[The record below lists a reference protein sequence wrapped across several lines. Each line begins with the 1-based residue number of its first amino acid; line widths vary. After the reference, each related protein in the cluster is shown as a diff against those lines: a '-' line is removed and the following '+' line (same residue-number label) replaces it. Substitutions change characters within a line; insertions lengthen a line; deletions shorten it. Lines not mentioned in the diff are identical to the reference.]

1 LSYNVAVNQP
11 PENSFKLNFHYGG
24 AMPSFQEIDTLKVK
38 EMLAQKSVNIVDIR
52 DPGSYSRG
60 HIPTAVSVSDSNV
73 DEFTQNTDKDT
84 ALVVCCYHGISSQ
97 GAAAYFAEQGFKEV
111 YSMTG
116 GFEAWEMA
124 YPAD

>member
-1 LSYNVAVNQP
+1 MSPV
-11 PENSFKLNFHYGG
+11 
-24 AMPSFQEIDTLKVK
+24 QEIDASKVK
-38 EMLAQKSVNIVDIR
+38 EMLAQKNVNIVDIR

-73 DEFTQNTDKDT
+73 EAFTQNTDKDT

-97 GAAAYFAEQGFKEV
+97 GAAQYFAEQGFKEV

-116 GFEAWEMA
+116 GFEAWEMQH
-124 YPAD
+124 PAD